1 MGAATDRGELTVG
14 RWIGQDR
21 RSISGE
27 VPAPPAQV
35 RAFYVD
41 LDNIS
46 QVHPLVQWVRS
57 TSRVDLAD
65 GYRQDYQVR
74 DRIPLGPLTLPITYR
89 ARLTVPGTGAVTAQ
103 ARQFPAVRL
112 DSRVEFTATDTGT
125 RITEDLTIAAPRP
138 LLAITVTQAVAA
150 HTAMLAAI
158 GTLFAA

>member
-1 MGAATDRGELTVG
+1 MSI
-14 RWIGQDR
+14 WIGRAR
-21 RSISGE
+21 RSVSGE
-27 VPAPPAQV
+27 VPAPPEQV

-57 TSRVDLAD
+57 TSRLELAD
-65 GYRQDYQVR
+65 GYQQDYRVR

-89 ARLTVPGTGAVTAQ
+89 ARLIVPVTGVVTAQ
-103 ARQFPAVRL
+103 ARQFPQVRL
-112 DSRVEFTATDTGT
+112 DSRVDFAATATGT
-125 RITEDLTIAAPRP
+125 RITEELRIAAPRP

-158 GTLFAA
+158 GKLFGACSRRKGK

>member
-1 MGAATDRGELTVG
+1 MSW
-14 RWIGQDR
+14 WIGQAR
-21 RSISGE
+21 RRVGAE
-27 VPAPPAQV
+27 VPAPPDPV

-74 DRIPLGPLTLPITYR
+74 DRIPLGPLALPITYR
-89 ARLTVPGTGAVTAQ
+89 ARLIVPAAGPVSAQ
-103 ARQFPAVRL
+103 ARQFPQVQL
-112 DSRVEFTATDTGT
+112 DSRVDFAATEAGT

-138 LLAITVTQAVAA
+138 LLSITVEQAVAA
-150 HTAMLAAI
+150 HTEMLSAI
-158 GTLFAA
+158 AKLFAPD

>member
-1 MGAATDRGELTVG
+1 MNI
-14 RWIGQDR
+14 WIGQAR
-21 RSISGE
+21 RSVSGE
-27 VPAPPAQV
+27 VPAPPEQV

-74 DRIPLGPLTLPITYR
+74 DRIPLGPFALPITYR
-89 ARLTVPGTGAVTAQ
+89 ARLIVPTAGPVTAQ
-103 ARQFPAVRL
+103 ARQFPQVRL
-112 DSRVEFTATDTGT
+112 DSRVDFAATGAGT

-138 LLAITVTQAVAA
+138 LLAITVEQAVAA
-150 HTAMLAAI
+150 HATMLAAI
-158 GTLFAA
+158 GKLFAA

>member
-1 MGAATDRGELTVG
+1 MNI
-14 RWIGQDR
+14 WIGQAR
-21 RSISGE
+21 RSVSGE
-27 VPAPPAQV
+27 VPAPPEQV

-74 DRIPLGPLTLPITYR
+74 DRIPLGPCAVPITYR
-89 ARLTVPGTGAVTAQ
+89 ARLIVPTAGPVTAQ
-103 ARQFPAVRL
+103 ARQFPQVRL
-112 DSRVEFTATDTGT
+112 DSRVDFAATGTGT

-138 LLAITVTQAVAA
+138 LLAITVEQAVAA
-150 HTAMLAAI
+150 HATMLAAI
-158 GTLFAA
+158 GKLFAT

>member
-1 MGAATDRGELTVG
+1 MKI
-14 RWIGQDR
+14 WIGEAR
-21 RSISGE
+21 RSVSGE
-27 VPAPPAQV
+27 VPAPPEQV

-74 DRIPLGPLTLPITYR
+74 DRIPLGPFALPITYR
-89 ARLTVPGTGAVTAQ
+89 ARLIVPTAGPVTAQ
-103 ARQFPAVRL
+103 ARQFPQVRL
-112 DSRVEFTATDTGT
+112 DSRVDFAATGTGT

-138 LLAITVTQAVAA
+138 LLAITVEQAVVA
-150 HTAMLAAI
+150 HTTMLAAI
-158 GTLFAA
+158 GKLFAA